1 MCYDLNIET
10 NNINILRKGSDIM
23 KKNLFVIMVVLAG
36 ALSINPL
43 SIALEN
49 TEKENNLPDVMY
61 VSNQDAEVNDSVNE
75 GSNNQDKI
83 NADSNIADKSIVKS
97 NIGESGTSNN
107 NINKQNVIKEKK
119 YSVDNSYENKDISS
133 RNQNKESISYTV
145 KKNNFNDK
153 SQYTYNM
160 TAIVNQDA
168 KIDNTEDKS
177 INKEEALKILKSKN
191 SKLKY
196 DYMGDENTFDVLKEK
211 GQEGYVFVPDVQTD
225 LGLFVNK
232 NTKEV
237 YIFHSS
243 GSLDIY

>member
-1 MCYDLNIET
+1 
-10 NNINILRKGSDIM
+10 M
-23 KKNLFVIMVVLAG
+23 KKNLFAIMVVLAG
-36 ALSINPL
+36 ALSISPL

-49 TEKENNLPDVMY
+49 TEKEDNLPDVMY
-61 VSNQDAEVNDSVNE
+61 VSNQDAEVNNSVNDD
-75 GSNNQDKI
+75 SNNQDKI
-83 NADSNIADKSIVKS
+83 NADSNIADKSLVES
-97 NIGESGTSNN
+97 NTDESGALNN

-119 YSVDNSYENKDISS
+119 YSVDNSYENKDVSS
-133 RNQNKESISYTV
+133 RNQNKESTSYTV
-145 KKNNFNDK
+145 KKNDFNDK
-153 SQYTYNM
+153 SQYTDNKI
-160 TAIVNQDA
+160 AIVNQGA

-177 INKEEALKILKSKN
+177 MNKEEALKILKSKN

-237 YIFHSS
+237 YTFHPS